1 MQELCARLPKGQGSR
16 QRLIHLKL
24 EIGESFAALIPEQN
38 LATADELFIDPQ
50 PILIRAGFRAG
61 APRAGLQAHAD
72 RSLKDVGA
80 KRAPVHVEFDAQV
93 ASVANPGNL
102 VAGIEYDDFG
112 ENTNQNRAFSHAQS
126 LQLTVES

>member
-50 PILIRAGFRAG
+50 PILIRAGFRGG
-61 APRAGLQAHAD
+61 APRAGLQPHAD
-72 RSLKDVGA
+72 GSLKDVGA
-80 KRAPVHVEFDAQV
+80 KRAAVHVEF
-93 ASVANPGNL
+93 
-102 VAGIEYDDFG
+102 
-112 ENTNQNRAFSHAQS
+112 HA
-126 LQLTVES
+126 